1 MIWNAERECMASEEK
16 ERFQLRHLREL
27 IARIYY
33 TVPFFRKKCQQ
44 LKVTPDSLNTLQDL
58 RHFPFTT
65 KDDLRENYPFGLFT
79 RQLDEIVRLHASSG
93 TTGNPTVVGYTQ
105 KDMDIWTECVARIVS
120 AAGVGRQDIV
130 QIAFGYGLF
139 TGGFGLHYGCE
150 KVGASVIPISSGNT
164 RRQIKLMKDF
174 GTTALVSTP
183 SYAIYIAEI
192 LREEG
197 IRPEELNLRWGLFG
211 GEAMS
216 GKMRKE
222 IEDGLGIFTTDNYGL
237 SEIIGPGVSGE
248 CQYRC
253 GLHINEDHFL
263 VETID
268 PDTLEPLPPGEK
280 GELAF
285 TTLTKEAMPLV
296 RYRTNDIS
304 FINNEPCKCGRTSTR
319 MNKIMGRTD
328 DMLIIRGVNVFPSQI
343 EEVLSKMSETAPHF
357 QIVVDRCKAL
367 DTVEV
372 WVEIRE
378 GMFFDE
384 MKKLREV
391 EQRISREIQSA
402 LGIQCKIKLVEPKTI
417 ERTAGKTKRVLDK
430 RTLYEEV

>member
-1 MIWNAERECMASEEK
+1 MIWNVERECMQQEEK
-16 ERFQLRHLREL
+16 KQFQLRHLREL

-33 TVPFFRKKCQQ
+33 TVPYYRDKCQK
-44 LKVTPDSLNTLQDL
+44 LKVTPDHLKTVEDL

-65 KDDLRENYPFGLFT
+65 KDDLRNNYPFGLFT

-105 KDMDIWTECVARIVS
+105 KDMDIWTECVARLVS
-120 AAGVGRQDIV
+120 AAGVTRRDVV

-150 KVGASVIPISSGNT
+150 KVGASVIPVSSGNT
-164 RRQIKLMKDF
+164 KRQIKLMKDF

-197 IRPEELNLRWGLFG
+197 ITPDDLKLRWGLFG

-216 GKMRKE
+216 GKMRNE
-222 IEDGLGIFTTDNYGL
+222 IEDGLGIFATDNYGM

-253 GLHINEDHFL
+253 GLHINEDHFM
-263 VETID
+263 VETVN
-268 PDTLEPLPPGEK
+268 PETLQPVEPGEK
-280 GELAF
+280 GEIVF
-285 TTLTKEAMPLV
+285 TTLTKEAMPLI
-296 RYRTNDIS
+296 RYRTKDIS
-304 FINNEPCKCGRTSTR
+304 YLMAEPCKCGRTTVR
-319 MNKIMGRTD
+319 MHKVMGRTD

-343 EEVLSKMSETAPHF
+343 EEVLSTMSETAPHF
-357 QIVVDRCKAL
+357 QIIVDRQKAL

-384 MKKLREV
+384 MKKLREI
-391 EQRISREIQSA
+391 EQRISREIQTA
-402 LGIQCKIKLVEPKTI
+402 LGIHCKIKLVEPKTI
-417 ERTAGKTKRVLDK
+417 ERTAGKSKRVIDK
-430 RTLYEEV
+430 RVIYEES